1 MTEKPPPTLPVGNAG
16 TFSGITD
23 NFSFHASPE
32 SFLSNY
38 ALRYQQD
45 HPEDASKRLPIRA
58 KILNRNVVV
67 VSSYQQIKQI
77 LDVDS
82 DDQEHP
88 SYSANASYKLLMDQ
102 FFPPPNLLL
111 TDGCPHAKM
120 KSEWSQYARNLETG
134 AFQTKM
140 KSIAAKFLSDLP
152 KGQSFDLYDKLKD
165 LSWQLFLSTFLDLHQ
180 NDPEYAEIVKL
191 QENLLRGQFSLL
203 PISINTGFWHSPRK
217 VGIDARKKL
226 QKILAKRKRPDWLGE
241 GLMDEVV
248 VNHLLMASSSLAV
261 KGFSSLLLAFL
272 LNAFLFRDGDQSTM
286 GWIFSDPAG
295 SEAKAQAVL
304 NETLRLSPPIVGVLR
319 RTTKN
324 CTLASG
330 DDQQPD
336 TLVPS
341 GWDAWTY
348 FAGGNRDANVFGED
362 ADIFKPK
369 RYLEKSAT
377 LPIAFGV
384 GPKTCLGQE
393 FTRNTAVTVLKA
405 FSEARLR
412 LDGEVNAAGVRGW
425 LGWEIAGPD
434 QWAQDIKQLPT
445 QRPSKPIMVTLKAK

>member
-1 MTEKPPPTLPVGNAG
+1 MTSKPPPTLPVGNAG

-45 HPEDASKRLPIRA
+45 HPEHASKRLPIRA

-67 VSSYQQIKQI
+67 VSAYRQIIQV
-77 LDVDS
+77 LDAEQDN
-82 DDQEHP
+82 QEHP

-120 KSEWSQYARNLETG
+120 KSEWSQYALNLETD
-134 AFQTKM
+134 AVQANI
-140 KSIAAKFLSDLP
+140 KSIAGGFLSELP
-152 KGQSFDLYDKLKD
+152 RDQSFDLYDKLKD
-165 LSWQLFLSTFLDLHQ
+165 LSWQLFLGTFLDLDQ
-180 NDPEYAEIVKL
+180 GDPEYAEIMGL

-226 QKILAKRKRPDWLGE
+226 QKILGKRKRPSWLGE
-241 GLMDEVV
+241 GQMDEVV

-272 LNAFLFRDGDQSTM
+272 LNAFLFQEGSQSVTE
-286 GWIFSDPAG
+286 WIHSDHAE
-295 SEAKAQAVL
+295 SESKARAVL
-304 NETLRLSPPIVGVLR
+304 NETLRLSPPIVGVMR
-319 RTTKN
+319 RTTKD
-324 CTLASG
+324 CTLASE
-330 DDQQPD
+330 DDQQAD
-336 TLVPS
+336 TLVPT

-348 FAGGNRDANVFGED
+348 FAGGNRDANVFGGD
-362 ADIFKPK
+362 ADLFRPK
-369 RYLEKSAT
+369 RYLEKACNS
-377 LPIAFGV
+377 PIAFGI
-384 GPKTCLGQE
+384 GPKTCLGQR
-393 FTRNTAVTVLKA
+393 FTRSTAITVLKA
-405 FSEARLR
+405 FSEASLR

-425 LGWEIAGPD
+425 LGWEIAGPE
-434 QWAQDIKQLPT
+434 QWARDIKQLPT
-445 QRPSKPIMVTLKAK
+445 QRPSKPTMVSLKQE